1 MTYLIVLSMYQSSIG
16 GMWNNMV
23 NITTLTS
30 IWLSRAITLSS
41 CPAIISS
48 IFSPLWPPKRS
59 ILNPKYL
66 LNNYLS
72 LVFYLSVYRDKI
84 FLNWTNFKI
93 DCTCVLTFE
102 FIMCLIFW
110 YDLLCVHY
118 EYIECNFNFFCAYL
132 GRILQNLHL
141 AYIWLLGQSLMLF
154 INEFD
159 FT

>member
-1 MTYLIVLSMYQSSIG
+1 
-16 GMWNNMV
+16 
-23 NITTLTS
+23 
-30 IWLSRAITLSS
+30 LSRAITLSS

-118 EYIECNFNFFCAYL
+118 EYIECNFNFFLCVSRPNSSKFASCLYL
-132 GRILQNLHL
+132 ITWPIPYVIYKWIWF
-141 AYIWLLGQSLMLF
+141 YIKG
-154 INEFD
+154 
-159 FT
+159 